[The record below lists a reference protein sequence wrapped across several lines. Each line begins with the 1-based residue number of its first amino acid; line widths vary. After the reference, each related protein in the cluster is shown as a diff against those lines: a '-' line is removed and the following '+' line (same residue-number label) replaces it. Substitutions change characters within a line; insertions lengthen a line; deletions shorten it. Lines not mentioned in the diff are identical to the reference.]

1 MGVIWRYTFGVDI
14 FEGPVDH
21 IRLYVRLA
29 ENYCDKFEQQLSEMK
44 VLMMITTQEAGAV
57 LGRNGLGITQI
68 REMSGARIEVSLR
81 KENEEHRVV
90 RLEGEVRSVAFAKH
104 LIKMKIE
111 AHKESLAGGVS
122 DEDQDDEKDADLKT
136 AANVL
141 ARIGKI

>member
-29 ENYCDKFEQQLSEMK
+29 EIYYDKFKQQLNEMK
-44 VLMMITTQEAGAV
+44 VLMRINTQEAGAV

-111 AHKESLAGGVS
+111 AHKKRGVS
-122 DEDQDDEKDADLKT
+122 DEDEQDDEEDADLKT

-141 ARIGKI
+141 ARIGNV

>member
-29 ENYCDKFEQQLSEMK
+29 EIYYDKFKQQLNEMK
-44 VLMMITTQEAGAV
+44 VLMRINTQEAGAV
-57 LGRNGLGITQI
+57 LGRNGLGITLI

-111 AHKESLAGGVS
+111 AHKKRGVS
-122 DEDQDDEKDADLKT
+122 DEDEQDDEEDADLKT

>member
-29 ENYCDKFEQQLSEMK
+29 EIYYDKFKQQLNEMK
-44 VLMMITTQEAGAV
+44 VLMRINTQEAGAV

-111 AHKESLAGGVS
+111 AHKKREVS
-122 DEDQDDEKDADLKT
+122 DEDEQDDEEDADLKT

>member
-29 ENYCDKFEQQLSEMK
+29 EIYYDKFKQQLNEMK
-44 VLMMITTQEAGAV
+44 VLMRINTQEAGAV

-81 KENEEHRVV
+81 KENEEHRIV

-104 LIKMKIE
+104 LIKMKVE

-122 DEDQDDEKDADLKT
+122 DEDQDAVKSCESCRLE
-136 AANVL
+136 N
-141 ARIGKI
+141 

>member
-1 MGVIWRYTFGVDI
+1 
-14 FEGPVDH
+14 
-21 IRLYVRLA
+21 
-29 ENYCDKFEQQLSEMK
+29 MK
-44 VLMMITTQEAGAV
+44 VLMRINTQEAGAV

-111 AHKESLAGGVS
+111 AHKKRGVS
-122 DEDQDDEKDADLKT
+122 DEDEQDDEEDADLKT

>member
-57 LGRNGLGITQI
+57 LGRNGLGIGGI
-68 REMSGARIEVSLR
+68 REMSGARVEVSLR
-81 KENEEHRVV
+81 KESEEHRVV
-90 RLEGEVRSVAFAKH
+90 RLEWEERSVAFAKH
-104 LIKMKIE
+104 LVKMKIE
-111 AHKESLAGGVS
+111 AHKESLAGG
-122 DEDQDDEKDADLKT
+122 DENDQDDEEDADLKT

>member
-29 ENYCDKFEQQLSEMK
+29 EIYYDKFKQQLNEMK
-44 VLMMITTQEAGAV
+44 VLMRINTQEAGAV

-111 AHKESLAGGVS
+111 AHKKRGVS
-122 DEDQDDEKDADLKT
+122 DEDEQDDEEDADLKT

>member
-29 ENYCDKFEQQLSEMK
+29 EIYYDKFKQQLNEMK
-44 VLMMITTQEAGAV
+44 VLMRINTQEAGAV
-57 LGRNGLGITQI
+57 LGRNGMGITQI

-111 AHKESLAGGVS
+111 AHKKRGVS
-122 DEDQDDEKDADLKT
+122 DEDEQDDEEDADLKT